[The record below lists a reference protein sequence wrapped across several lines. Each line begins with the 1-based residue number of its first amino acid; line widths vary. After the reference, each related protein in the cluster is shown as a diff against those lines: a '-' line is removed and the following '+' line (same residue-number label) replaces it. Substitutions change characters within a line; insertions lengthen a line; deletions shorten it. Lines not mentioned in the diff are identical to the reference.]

1 MIISCMEALYEYNI
15 KLQVLCEGMDVCSDG
30 WTEGDYSAKIQPQMY
45 PCKNVYSHT
54 ISL

>member
-1 MIISCMEALYEYNI
+1 MDASYEYNI

-30 WTEGDYSAKIQPQMY
+30 QTEGDYSAKIQPQMY
-45 PCKNVYSHT
+45 PCKNVYFHN